1 MRQNPELL
9 EAIRE
14 YLERRA
20 IGHADTTVRNARHV
34 LMRFYN
40 TITTGRG
47 TSRAMLVTSL
57 RPDHVMKYYA
67 TRKHVMPQSRNQDR
81 DELTR
86 FFQWTS
92 KRRLTA
98 PVEDMMI
105 EWPREK
111 PIKQPKLRLGENAL
125 LDILEAAEHP
135 RDRMLVMLGLG
146 TVSRNGTIK
155 LITWGDVRWDI
166 GELALRDEKTGDH
179 THTAPFTQDLERELI
194 AWRAFYEEET
204 GESVVAHP
212 DWYVIPKFTPSRY
225 GPDGPK
231 GPRAPQRLIP
241 TAPLER
247 PFLPV
252 QRIMDKLGMT
262 KRFQGMHTFRR
273 SMLRLHYDE
282 LRNMNDIAGRPRHT
296 VDSAALT
303 CMAWSNHKEIKT
315 FLGYIGVE
323 VERENRD
330 KIWKGKSLFDP
341 FGARTVTPEE
351 GTNVVS
357 LETRRRKA

>member
-9 EAIRE
+9 EAIEE

-20 IGHADTTVRNARHV
+20 IGHAYVTVRNARHA

-47 TSRAMLVTSL
+47 SSKAMLVASL

-67 TRKHVMPQSRNQDR
+67 TRTHIMPQSRNGDR
-81 DELTR
+81 DELIR
-86 FFQWTS
+86 FFQWTG

-98 PVEDMMI
+98 PAEDMMA

-111 PIKQPKLRLGENAL
+111 PIKRPKLRLGENAL

-146 TVSRNGTIK
+146 TLARNGTVK
-155 LITWGDVRWDI
+155 MMTWGDVRWDI
-166 GELALRDEKTGDH
+166 GELKMYDVKTKDF
-179 THTAPFTQDLERELI
+179 THYAPFTKDLRRELLR
-194 AWRAFYEEET
+194 WRAFYEEET
-204 GESVVAHP
+204 GESVEAHP
-212 DWYVIPKFTPSRY
+212 DWYLIPSFSPSRF
-225 GPDGPK
+225 GPA
-231 GPRAPQRLIP
+231 GPRGPREPVRLVP
-241 TAPLER
+241 TKPLEK
-247 PFLPV
+247 PFMPV
-252 QRIMDKLGMT
+252 QRIMKRLGMSD
-262 KRFQGMHTFRR
+262 KYQGMHTFRR
-273 SMLRLHYDE
+273 SMARIHYDN
-282 LRNMNDIAGRPRHT
+282 LRNVDGDPAGTKHT
-296 VDSAALT
+296 VDSAALLV
-303 CMAWSNHKEIKT
+303 MAWTNHSEIKT

-323 VERENRD
+323 VERELRD
-330 KIWKGKSLFDP
+330 RIYKDGDLFDP